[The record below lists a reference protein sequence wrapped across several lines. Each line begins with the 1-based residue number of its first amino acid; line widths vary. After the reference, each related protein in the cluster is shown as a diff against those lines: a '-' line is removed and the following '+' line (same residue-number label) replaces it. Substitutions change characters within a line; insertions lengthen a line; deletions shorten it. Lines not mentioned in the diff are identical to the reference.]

1 MKKTEYIKQ
10 SELEKEIY
18 ENLNKN
24 EKTKAI
30 TLSFI
35 FGCCSFLAFYF
46 LVDLSIWAPP
56 LLLVLLLIHSQ
67 IKSLLKN
74 SDYHL
79 KHSLY
84 DRDSN
89 QC

>member
-1 MKKTEYIKQ
+1 MNKSQFIKQ
-10 SELEKEIY
+10 SKIEQEIY
-18 ENLNKN
+18 KNLNKS
-24 EKTKAI
+24 EKIKI
-30 TLSFI
+30 NSLLFI
-35 FGCCSFLAFYF
+35 FGICSFSAFFF
-46 LVDLSIWAPP
+46 LIDLSIWAPP

-74 SDYHL
+74 SDYNL

-84 DRDSN
+84 DKDSK